1 MESYQQTF
9 IYLCRMNENQILF
22 ILTDIEGTTTSV
34 SFVYEILFPYFRN
47 NIYKLKDLIQLPE
60 VHDAFEQT
68 IEIAK
73 SEGILLNETDQIIQQ
88 LLDWSIADKK
98 ITPLKTLQGILWEEG
113 YKSGEIKGHVYSDVA
128 PNLGKWKST
137 GIQMGVFSSGSVAA
151 QRLIFGFSEFGDLTP
166 NFSAYF
172 DTKTGGKREVETYSK
187 ISSELK
193 IHPKNILFLSDIKEE
208 LVAADTAGFQTIQL
222 VREGNTADWKKT
234 VNSFSE
240 IF

>member
-9 IYLCRMNENQILF
+9 IYLCGMNENQILF

-47 NIYKLKDLIQLPE
+47 NIYKLKDLTQVPE

-113 YKSGEIKGHVYSDVA
+113 YKSGEIKGHVYPDVA

-151 QRLIFGFSEFGDLTP
+151 QKLIFGFSEFGDLTP

-172 DTKTGGKREVETYSK
+172 DTITGGKREVETYSK
-187 ISSELK
+187 ISSELN

-208 LVAADTAGFQTIQL
+208 LVAADEAGFQTIQL

-234 VNSFSE
+234 VNNFSE